1 MNVLIEK
8 SKPMN
13 KVLQY
18 GMLLIL
24 VVIISCGKETDD
36 NQYIANELQ
45 QYFDQFEVEAAQY
58 DIEVDIDDLDLSGYI
73 ENIQSNGTVGQC
85 KIYSD
90 GMQEVV
96 IDERYWSRIGY
107 AEKEFLVFH
116 ELGHCILG
124 RDHDDSEIVGDI
136 CKSIMRS
143 GLTDCS
149 VLYDEVNRELYIKEL
164 FEN

>member
-8 SKPMN
+8 SNTMK
-13 KVLQY
+13 KALQY
-18 GMLLIL
+18 SLIL
-24 VVIISCGKETDD
+24 MSIALVSCDKSSDD
-36 NQYIANELQ
+36 GQYIATELQ
-45 QYFDQFEVEAAQY
+45 QYFDQFEVEASRY
-58 DIEVDIDDLDLSGYI
+58 NVDVEIDDLDISGYV
-73 ENIQSNGTVGQC
+73 ENIRGNGTVGQC

-96 IDERYWSRIGY
+96 IDEGYWDRIGD
-107 AEKEFLVFH
+107 EQKEFLVFH

-124 RDHDDSEIVGDI
+124 RDHDDTVLVEDI

-143 GLTDCS
+143 GLTDCNII
-149 VLYDEVNRELYIKEL
+149 YDDNSREMYLKEL